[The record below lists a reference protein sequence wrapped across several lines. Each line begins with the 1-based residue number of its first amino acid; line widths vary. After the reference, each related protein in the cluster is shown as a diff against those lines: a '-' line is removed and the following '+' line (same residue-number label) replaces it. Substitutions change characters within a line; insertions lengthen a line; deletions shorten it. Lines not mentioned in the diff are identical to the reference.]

1 MTINFLFS
9 CDNSQFWMADN
20 LQFDQKP
27 EKIKKSCSLA
37 ARSKRQAKTG
47 FELFYGI
54 TKACS

>member
-1 MTINFLFS
+1 
-9 CDNSQFWMADN
+9 MADN